1 MVLFFIED
9 IIKWLDDIF
18 FIWDVVD
25 SNLLIVVKVVDGFYS
40 ENEVESF
47 LNGDFIKLDFKK
59 NYFKVCV

>member
-1 MVLFFIED
+1 M
-9 IIKWLDDIF
+9 
-18 FIWDVVD
+18 VD